1 MWKSTNVLVT
11 GAGGF
16 IGSHLTEE
24 LLKKGANVT
33 ALVNYNSRN
42 DYGMLKD
49 IFKMKSN
56 NLDIFMGDIRD
67 KYFVAELL
75 KEKRLCFPFSCS
87 HWNSIQLHC
96 SKCLYR
102 NQHKGLS
109 EYFSSLS

>member
-56 NLDIFMGDIRD
+56 NLDISMG
-67 KYFVAELL
+67 
-75 KEKRLCFPFSCS
+75 
-87 HWNSIQLHC
+87 H
-96 SKCLYR
+96 
-102 NQHKGLS
+102 
-109 EYFSSLS
+109 